1 MDSITTPEA
10 FIEYYLPQIQKEIT
24 EHPEKSN
31 DDIIDWISL
40 STNLICKAK
49 EPNFKQRVLYLL
61 ITKLGL
67 LPLLPGLLPK
77 PPSYYEAVPVPPS
90 STGPKPINPDALM
103 DLQRAHYQE
112 QKRQEEIRREEIK
125 RGPRYKGLIDR
136 INTELIK
143 AYSQGRV
150 EAGITFDQTDCSL
163 TQAMIIE
170 AYETEGYTT
179 VKTWTDNGK
188 HLKITCNKIND
199 KG

>member
-90 STGPKPINPDALM
+90 RTGPKQLNPMAWMNLK
-103 DLQRAHYQE
+103 RAHYQKKKHKE
-112 QKRQEEIRREEIK
+112 
-125 RGPRYKGLIDR
+125 
-136 INTELIK
+136 
-143 AYSQGRV
+143 
-150 EAGITFDQTDCSL
+150 
-163 TQAMIIE
+163 
-170 AYETEGYTT
+170 
-179 VKTWTDNGK
+179 KTG
-188 HLKITCNKIND
+188 
-199 KG
+199 G